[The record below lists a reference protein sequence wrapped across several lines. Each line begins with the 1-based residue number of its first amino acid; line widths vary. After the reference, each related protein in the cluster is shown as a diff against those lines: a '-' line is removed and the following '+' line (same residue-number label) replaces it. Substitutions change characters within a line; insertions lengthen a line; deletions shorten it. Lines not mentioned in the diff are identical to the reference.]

1 MDGKGGVTI
10 YRCVSVFQNQ
20 VGNGEV
26 SFFSFSFSVQ
36 ISHKLL
42 FVRSNS
48 NLLSRWSPLHWSR
61 TALVT
66 INYPLGEAPGRTKGS
81 LGDTRDDQGCNGWC
95 PRGPRLHGATPR
107 RIRGASAAP
116 RRTKGA
122 LAKKDNIVVVI
133 AFKLINNV
141 LLSTCLNRRI

>member
-1 MDGKGGVTI
+1 MTI
-10 YRCVSVFQNQ
+10 YSCVSVFENQ
-20 VGNGEV
+20 SGNGEV
-26 SFFSFSFSVQ
+26 SLFAFYFSFQ

-42 FVRSNS
+42 FVRNHSD
-48 NLLSRWSPLHWSR
+48 LLSQCSPLHWSR

-66 INYPLGEAPGRTKGS
+66 INCQGRARGGGRTKGS